1 MTIKSDLKTIAQ
13 RYKYEYSIDKYKKD
27 ICAARFDFSCLI
39 DILCKNGDISYKTWQ
54 NVNVTLNKHNK
65 LVLHCL
71 SYTLQI

>member
-13 RYKYEYSIDKYKKD
+13 HYKYDADEYKKD

-39 DILCKNGDISYKTWQ
+39 DTLCKNGDISNKTWQ
-54 NVNVTLNKHNK
+54 NVNVIVNEHNE
-65 LVLHCL
+65 LRLHCL